1 MVYQLKYLTSTDCI
15 SSKKISN
22 TFWNFLL
29 WSHSMSFFTRSDV
42 DTFIRFQVQRLPK
55 KKVYR
60 HGTLFYHS
68 TYRHSWNCTSPL
80 GQNPPF
86 FQRRQRCCMRWNM
99 CWLSDTGWGIQ
110 SACSEKEDDE
120 GNVCFSARR
129 SRSQRNSSG
138 ESQSEDVKYCVGK
151 ATDPN
156 TDFKCEW
163 GEKKAQT
170 VSWWDRLARVTP
182 AAAQKCQGSMKEKTQ
197 HKKTNSVPVYSR
209 NI

>member
-22 TFWNFLL
+22 TFWNVLL

-68 TYRHSWNCTSPL
+68 TYRHNWNCTSPL

-163 GEKKAQT
+163 GEKNPKPSPDETDWRWLHLQQHRNVKAP
-170 VSWWDRLARVTP
+170 RKR
-182 AAAQKCQGSMKEKTQ
+182 KTQ